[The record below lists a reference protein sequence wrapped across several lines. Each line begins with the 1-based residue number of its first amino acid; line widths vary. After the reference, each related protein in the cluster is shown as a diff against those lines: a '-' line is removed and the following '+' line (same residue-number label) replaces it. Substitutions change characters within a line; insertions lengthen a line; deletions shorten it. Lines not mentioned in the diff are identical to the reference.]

1 MSRRVNRGGGNS
13 KGPNRGNYGG
23 NSGKGSYARSET
35 EYNYNHSYD
44 KSTHYARN
52 DNPIVKL
59 SRSLSN
65 VLRHNAIK
73 EGLKIRPDGY
83 VKVDDLMRLP
93 RFRGTTFEK
102 IQQVVNENDKQRF
115 HLFERKSEGVSTW
128 WIRANQ
134 GHSMVGVKDL
144 ELIQITNP
152 SEFPQVI
159 HGTNL
164 ESWRKIESHGLSRMN
179 RNHIH
184 FAVGR
189 YGDANVTSGMRA
201 SCDVFIYVNV
211 PKAMADNVKF
221 SRSAN
226 GVILTEGIKGILEK
240 KYFLKVIDKYNN
252 VLYEDNDDKNV
263 KGNNVNNKN
272 VEGNNVNNKN
282 VDGNNA
288 DGNNV
293 NNKNV
298 GGNNDDIKSTDGNK
312 NVDGNNINSDANN
325 KNVNENNNRKSDND
339 NKVTNNAWNGNNS
352 KVMNSRGTND
362 NKGNNNAWNGNN
374 SKVMNSGGTNDNKG
388 NNNAWNGN
396 NSKAMNSGGT
406 NDNKGNNNAWNGN
419 NSKAMNSGGT
429 NVNKGNT
436 TAWGNNNDKIKNLGG
451 TNDNRNKIVENNN
464 KNIDINSV
472 NVNRNNSNDNKR
484 KNDNKDVVE
493 GKRVFSYADI
503 AKRQ

>member
-23 NSGKGSYARSET
+23 NSGKGYSRSET

-164 ESWRKIESHGLSRMN
+164 ESWRKIESHGLSKMN

-211 PKAMADNVKF
+211 PKAMADNIKF

-240 KYFLKVIDKYNN
+240 KYFLKVIDKYDN

-282 VDGNNA
+282 VEGNNADGNNVNNKNVDGNNA

-298 GGNNDDIKSTDGNK
+298 GGNNVDIKRTDGNNVNNQ
-312 NVDGNNINSDANN
+312 NVDGNNINSKNIDAKN
-325 KNVNENNNRKSDND
+325 KNVNENNKKGDNG
-339 NKVTNNAWNGNNS
+339 NKVTNNAWKQINPN
-352 KVMNSRGTND
+352 
-362 NKGNNNAWNGNN
+362 
-374 SKVMNSGGTNDNKG
+374 VMNSGGGT
-388 NNNAWNGN
+388 NNNVWNQI
-396 NSKAMNSGGT
+396 SPKVMSSGG
-406 NDNKGNNNAWNGN
+406 A
-419 NSKAMNSGGT
+419 
-429 NVNKGNT
+429 NVNKGNS
-436 TAWGNNNDKIKNLGG
+436 TARSSNNDKIKNPGG
-451 TNDNRNKIVENNN
+451 TNDNRNKMVENNN
-464 KNIDINSV
+464 KNVDINSV

-503 AKRQ
+503 TKRQS